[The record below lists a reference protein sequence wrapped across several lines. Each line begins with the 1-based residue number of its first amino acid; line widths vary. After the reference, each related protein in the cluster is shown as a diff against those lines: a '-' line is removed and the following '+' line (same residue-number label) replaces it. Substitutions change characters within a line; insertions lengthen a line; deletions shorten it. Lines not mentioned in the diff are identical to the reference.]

1 MENLSK
7 NLTNGDDPIIEIMPR
22 IEGGQIEE
30 VGNYIIDVLGSDRS
44 SVDRIMHEAEWC
56 DEQDNKYRFRRYIK
70 DESVRLSL
78 DVYKSL
84 QNDEPFLSLSYVNK
98 NGKYDACIFDPEAT
112 ERKRLAVD
120 KSVARQEILENLV
133 TSGLVSIEKATTEA
147 EDARYWDIVLAS
159 IAERQDVLGAVK
171 RGQDSPVNEPSAHIY
186 DEAREVIEKIEPD
199 LPMRAVNRIIDQAL
213 AVVYPSDLP
222 ELPPASNDAV

>member
-22 IEGGQIEE
+22 IEGAQIEE

-44 SVDRIMHEAEWC
+44 NEERTMHEAEWC
-56 DEQDNKYRFRRYIK
+56 DEQDSKYRLKRYVQ
-70 DESVRLSL
+70 DDSVRLSL

-120 KSVARQEILENLV
+120 KSVVRQEILENLA

-147 EDARYWDIVLAS
+147 EDAKYWDIALAS
-159 IAERQDVLGAVK
+159 IAERQDVLWAAK
-171 RGQDSPVNEPSAHIY
+171 RGQDSPVNQSSEHIY
-186 DEAREVIEKIEPD
+186 DEVREVIEKIEPD

-213 AVVYPSDLP
+213 AQVYPNDLP
-222 ELPPASNDAV
+222 ELPPASSDAI